1 MRHLL
6 RNLAWCLLA
15 ASLTPLAAQ
24 APSDLSLLPLATVQ
38 QRAAAGDS
46 AAQARLGNLYHNGI
60 ELPHDDAQAAAWYRK
75 AADQGNAIAQTSLGD
90 QYYYGQGVPQDYDQ
104 SLAWYRKAAD
114 QGSIEGQ
121 ADVGYMYQAG
131 LGVPQDYVEAAK
143 WNRKAA
149 EQGSALAQNALG
161 VMYNGAHGVD
171 RDYAQAAAWFRKSA
185 GQGYPTAQDNLGDL
199 YFYGHGVPKDYAES
213 LAWYRKAADQGVA
226 RGQLN
231 VGYMYG
237 HGLGVPRDNKEGCS
251 WYRKAADQGM
261 AEAQYDLGLCYEG
274 GDGVPRDFARA
285 RQWLQKAAAQ
295 SYKFAQDELA
305 FLDSA
310 FPDPASHLAQ
320 AAVNQS
326 AGDGPQRGL
335 APDAVTAQAAAPAV
349 GKFYALVIGINQ
361 YPKPMPQLVTA
372 AGDAQAIAALLQ
384 KRYGFQT
391 SLLLNAQA
399 TRANILDAINH
410 YRLSLKEGDN
420 LLIYYAGH
428 GYLDPEADKAYWLPV
443 DADSTW
449 SPNRISADDL
459 TSGVKVQ
466 PARHVLIISDSCY
479 SGGLSRDASLVP
491 QSTDQ
496 DKFFTRMLNGQ
507 SRTLMASGGDEPVS
521 DAGTG
526 GHSVFA
532 YAVLTAL
539 GTADHDM
546 FTASDLFYNSVR
558 VQVAGQ
564 SDQVPHYD
572 VIRNSNHRDGDFV
585 FVRAPSVTTA
595 AQ

>member
-1 MRHLL
+1 MRQL
-6 RNLAWCLLA
+6 RCHLAWSLLFT
-15 ASLTPLAAQ
+15 SLPLVAAQ
-24 APSDLSLLPLATVQ
+24 LPEDLSLLPLATVQ
-38 QRAAAGDS
+38 QRASAGDS
-46 AAQARLGNLYHNGI
+46 AAQSRLGNLYHNGI
-60 ELPHDDAQAAAWYRK
+60 ELPHDDTQAAAWYRK
-75 AADQGNAIAQTSLGD
+75 AAEQGNAVAQTSLGD
-90 QYYYGQGVPQDYDQ
+90 LYYYGQGVPQDYAQ

-114 QGSIEGQ
+114 HGSIEGQ

-131 LGVPQDYVEAAK
+131 LGVAQDYVEAAK

-161 VMYNGAHGVD
+161 VQYNGAHGVTQ
-171 RDYAQAAAWFRKSA
+171 DYAKAAEWFRKA
-185 GQGYPTAQDNLGDL
+185 ANQGYPTAQNNLGDL
-199 YFYGHGVPKDYAES
+199 YFYGHGVTRDYGQA
-213 LAWYRKAADQGVA
+213 LAWYRKAAEEDVA

-237 HGLGVPRDNKEGCS
+237 HGLAVAKDNKEACS

-274 GDGVPRDFARA
+274 LAGVPRDITRA

-295 SYKFAQDELA
+295 NYKFAQDELA
-305 FLDSA
+305 LLNA
-310 FPDPASHLAQ
+310 AVPDPASHLPQTASTSAQ
-320 AAVNQS
+320 P
-326 AGDGPQRGL
+326 DTPLRGI
-335 APDAVTAQAAAPAV
+335 APETAPSQPAAPPA

-361 YPKPMPQLVTA
+361 YPAPMPQLVTA
-372 AGDAQAIAALLQ
+372 VGDAQSIASLLQ
-384 KRYGFQT
+384 KRYGFET
-391 SLLLNAQA
+391 SLLLNQQA

-410 YRLSLKEGDN
+410 YRLTLKESDS

-428 GYLDPEADKAYWLPV
+428 GYSDPEADKAYWLPV

-479 SGGLSRDASLVP
+479 SGGLSRDAGLVP
-491 QSTDQ
+491 PPTEG
-496 DKFFTRMLNGQ
+496 DKFFTRMLNGR

-532 YAVLTAL
+532 HAVLTAL
-539 GTADHDM
+539 NGVDHDM

-558 VQVAGQ
+558 VQVAGA

-585 FVRAPSVTTA
+585 FIRVPVATSVH
-595 AQ
+595 